1 MYPMKEVT
9 LDLLV
14 APGCQ
19 ICKKFEAFWETTKN
33 TWPNVKF
40 RKMDVTTPE
49 GIEVAGKYMI
59 FASPGIILNNELWA
73 TGGYDQNK
81 FLTKLKELSE

>member
-1 MYPMKEVT
+1 MKEVT

-19 ICKKFEAFWETTKN
+19 ICKRFEAFWEGEQKN
-33 TWPNVKF
+33 WPSVHFK
-40 RKMDVTTPE
+40 KIDVTMPE
-49 GIEVAGKYMI
+49 GQELAGKHMI
-59 FASPGIILNNELWA
+59 FASPGIILNGTLFA

-81 FLTKLKELSE
+81 FLVKLREIAQ